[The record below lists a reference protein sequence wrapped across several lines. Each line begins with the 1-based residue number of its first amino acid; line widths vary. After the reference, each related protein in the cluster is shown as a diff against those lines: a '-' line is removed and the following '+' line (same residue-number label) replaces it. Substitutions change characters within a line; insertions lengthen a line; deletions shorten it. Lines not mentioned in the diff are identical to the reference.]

1 MKRSGTAKTTKSLK
15 AGHVNSFSLLN
26 WKKNPLELGEHILS
40 QAITTLPKKRKTIS
54 QLVNNDKVVTKLLN
68 VSLLASDI
76 GGSRPITSDRGYS
89 SSSSKTFKEYLSSID
104 MRILRVMQDDVPI
117 FSKRE
122 NSNQE
127 VIKSILREKSIS
139 LEDLTRKAVV
149 IQRAWKKMMKKIIVN
164 KYKLLFQQAT
174 GKLIK

>member
-1 MKRSGTAKTTKSLK
+1 
-15 AGHVNSFSLLN
+15 
-26 WKKNPLELGEHILS
+26 
-40 QAITTLPKKRKTIS
+40 
-54 QLVNNDKVVTKLLN
+54 
-68 VSLLASDI
+68 
-76 GGSRPITSDRGYS
+76 
-89 SSSSKTFKEYLSSID
+89 